1 MKFQSLFTRVGA
13 PLLGVAVVAM
23 AYRAYGWQGVAAA
36 GAGLVMWLLLHFTR
50 MMNVLKKAANMPVGF
65 VGSAVMLNARL
76 DQGMTL
82 LHVVAMTKSLGTLVS
97 VKGPQPEVFTWTD
110 ASDSVVTLT
119 FAVGKLQSWKLVRP
133 EPELEA
139 EAEAEPRPA
148 PKPGA
153 PALPNGPANP

>member
-1 MKFQSLFTRVGA
+1 MNLKSLYARVGA

-36 GAGLVMWLLLHFTR
+36 GAGVVMWLLLHFTR

-76 DQGMTL
+76 DKGMAL

-97 VKGPQPEVFTWTD
+97 VKNQQPEVFTWTD

-119 FAVGKLQSWKLVRP
+119 FALGKLQSWQLVRP
-133 EPELEA
+133 EPA
-139 EAEAEPRPA
+139 PEPTPA
-148 PKPGA
+148 SVPQPDA
-153 PALPNGPANP
+153 PSVSSGLSSGPATP